1 MFSDVNNF
9 LDIDVGRIPTG
20 QCILT
25 VEIDGS
31 NGSFILHH
39 FLSLALRGETAVCF
53 VGLAQTFH
61 HYACVGNKLALNLSR
76 LRESGKLIFIDGL
89 SSIGGDF
96 VKSCLTSSVPDQT
109 GIELSCVTVIGTLIR
124 FAKRKY

>member
-9 LDIDVGRIPTG
+9 LDIDVGRLPTG

-25 VEIDGS
+25 VEVSGS
-31 NGSFILHH
+31 NGAFILHH
-39 FLSLALRGETAVCF
+39 FLSLALRGETVVCF

-61 HYACVGNKLALNLSR
+61 HYACIGNKLALNLSR
-76 LRESGKLIFIDGL
+76 LRESGKLIFVDAL

-96 VKSCLTSSVPDQT
+96 VKSSVPDQT
-109 GIELSCVTVIGTLIR
+109 GNELSCVTVLRTLIGP
-124 FAKRKY
+124 AKRKY